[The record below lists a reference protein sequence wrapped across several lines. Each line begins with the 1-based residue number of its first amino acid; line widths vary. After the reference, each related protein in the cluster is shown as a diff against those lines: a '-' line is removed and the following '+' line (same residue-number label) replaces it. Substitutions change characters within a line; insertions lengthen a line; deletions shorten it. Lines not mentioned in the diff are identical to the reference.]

1 MRPTTVVVIPARG
14 GSKGIP
20 RKNLLPLAGKPLI
33 HYAIRAARAAGCAD
47 AVIVDTDDREIAL
60 FAERFGARV
69 QMRPEHLAGDAVPL
83 DPVIAHAVEAYERA
97 EGAAVEVVV
106 TVQPT
111 SPLVRAGDVEAAVAL
126 LAESGADTVLSAVSE
141 RHLTWRRTEDGF
153 RPNYAERVNRQY
165 LPDDYRETGAVVA
178 CRARLLRERGTR
190 IGERIELLVMPQ
202 DRAVDIDTYQDWAV
216 AEFLLR
222 RRRVVFVVAGNAELG
237 LGHAYRALMLAHEFV
252 DHDVRFL
259 CLVGSELAAEQIAR
273 ANYPVETVAFDKLV
287 GRLAEDPPALVVNDI
302 LDTTADYVAALRK
315 LGCRVVNFE
324 DLGLGAEVADLVYNA
339 LYPHQLPLPHIRV
352 GPGYFCLRDEFI
364 HGLEGLG
371 ETGNLPG
378 EGPVRRVL
386 VTFGGT
392 DEGNLTARVVEAV
405 APLCRDK
412 DILIDVITGP
422 GYAFRDDLRSRLEP
436 LRGAGSRIEVTHE
449 PGGMSGHMAAA
460 QVAFSAAGRTVFEL
474 ASLRVPTVV
483 LCQNERE
490 TTHTFARAENGLVN
504 LGLGRE
510 AEAAE
515 LEGALKR
522 IVEDDALRRA
532 MVERMERFDFRA
544 GKARV
549 VGEIKGLLADA
560 APGEAGA

>member
-20 RKNLLPLAGKPLI
+20 RKNLRPLAGRPLI
-33 HYAIRAARAAGCAD
+33 AYAIQAARGAACAD

-83 DPVIAHAVEAYERA
+83 DPVIAHAVAAYEQA

-111 SPLVRAGDVEAAVAL
+111 SPLVRAGDVDAAARL
-126 LAESGADTVLSAVSE
+126 LAESGADTVLSAVSD
-141 RHLTWRRTEDGF
+141 RHLTWRRTESGF

-178 CRARLLRERGTR
+178 CRAGLLRERGTR
-190 IGERIELLVMPQ
+190 IGGRIELLVMPR

-222 RRRVVFVVAGNAELG
+222 RRQVAFVVAGSAELG
-237 LGHAYRALMLAHEFV
+237 LGHAYRALMLAHEFT
-252 DHDVRFL
+252 DHDARFF
-259 CLVGSELAAEQIAR
+259 CPAGSELAAEQIAR
-273 ANYPVETVAFDKLV
+273 SNYPVEVVAFDKLPA
-287 GRLAEDPPALVVNDI
+287 RLAENPPALVVNDI
-302 LDTTADYVAALRK
+302 LDTSADYVVALRK
-315 LGCRVVNFE
+315 LGCKVVNFE
-324 DLGLGAEVADLVYNA
+324 DLGPGAEVADRVYNA

-352 GPGYFCLRDEFI
+352 GPEYFCLRDEFLY
-364 HGLEGLG
+364 GLTEHA
-371 ETGNLPG
+371 PG

-392 DEGNLTARVVEAV
+392 DEGDLTGKVVEAV
-405 APLCRDK
+405 APLCREK
-412 DILIDVITGP
+412 GILLDVITGP
-422 GYAFRDDLRSRLEP
+422 GYASRDALKARVEALRA
-436 LRGAGSRIEVTHE
+436 AGGRIEVTHE
-449 PGGMSGHMAAA
+449 PGGMSAHMAAA

-490 TTHTFARAENGLVN
+490 ATHTFARPENGLVS

-510 AEAAE
+510 VGAEALA
-515 LEGALKR
+515 GALKR

-532 MVERMERFDFRA
+532 MAERMGRFDFRA

-549 VGEIKGLLADA
+549 VGEMKALLADT
-560 APGEAGA
+560 APGGAEA